1 MLIELVRGEI
11 MVKIGMLICDR
22 YEIIEKVGTGGMA
35 DVYKAKDHRLNRY
48 VAVKVLK
55 QEFSTDTKFVTKF
68 RAEAQSVAGLSHS
81 NIVGVYDVGEED
93 GLYYIVMEL
102 VEGITLKKYIERKGR
117 LDIREAIGISI
128 QIAQGLEVAHDHH
141 IIHRDIKPQNIII
154 SKDGNVK
161 VTDFGIAKAASSN
174 TITSN
179 AMGSVHYISPEQA
192 RGGFSDEKSDIYS
205 LGITMYEM
213 LSGKVPFTGES
224 TVAVALA
231 HIQEEA
237 VPLTAID
244 PDIPKS
250 IEMIVSKC
258 MQKKPELRY
267 LTVSALIEDLKK
279 AVTDPDGDFV
289 KIAPLVDDSAT
300 IHISDDD
307 VRQIRTRKAVVVPTP
322 DPEDDIDISDIE
334 EDDGEDG
341 SDIDPKLEKAVVIG
355 SIAAGVIL
363 ALIVIFIVIKIF
375 LPGGSKEDDV
385 TETAAPTT
393 GVEMTASPGNNED
406 DKTSIQIDDLKDM
419 DKNQAISYLND
430 LDMDLNIETEE
441 IESSE
446 IDEGRVISTEP
457 QAGSTISEGDTVKV
471 FVSSGKAKT
480 EVPDVYGQTID
491 EAKKLL
497 ADKNFKTST
506 TYENSDTVEIEKVI
520 RTIPEKNSE
529 AEDGS
534 TVVVV
539 LSKGKATKYVKV
551 PKLSNLTK
559 KDARKALEKV
569 GLKLGNVTTNYSD
582 TVGKNLVVSQSQAG
596 GSEVETGTTVD
607 ITLSLGPQ
615 VTYIYMGN
623 VTISDNPF
631 QDEAQ
636 NGVIKIVLTQDGQT
650 KVITEESMNYYS
662 FPLYVEAQG
671 WSESEGEIVMY
682 VNGARYNAYNISFSK
697 VSQ

>member
-128 QIAQGLEVAHDHH
+128 QIAQGLEAAHDHH

-385 TETAAPTT
+385 TETAVPTT
-393 GVEMTASPGNNED
+393 GVEMTASPGNNEE

-419 DKNQAISYLND
+419 DKNQAVSYLND

-559 KDARKALEKV
+559 KDAKKALEKV

-582 TVGKNLVVSQSQAG
+582 TVEKNLVVSQSQAG

-636 NGVIKIVLTQDGQT
+636 NGIIKIVLTQDGQT

>member
-1 MLIELVRGEI
+1 
-11 MVKIGMLICDR
+11 MVKIGMFICDR

-128 QIAQGLEVAHDHH
+128 QIAQGLEAAHDHH

-375 LPGGSKEDDV
+375 LPGGSKEDDA

-393 GVEMTASPGNNED
+393 GVEMTASPGNNEE

-559 KDARKALEKV
+559 KDAKKALEKV

-582 TVGKNLVVSQSQAG
+582 TVEKNLVVSQSQAG

>member
-1 MLIELVRGEI
+1 M
-11 MVKIGMLICDR
+11 
-22 YEIIEKVGTGGMA
+22 
-35 DVYKAKDHRLNRY
+35 
-48 VAVKVLK
+48 
-55 QEFSTDTKFVTKF
+55 
-68 RAEAQSVAGLSHS
+68 
-81 NIVGVYDVGEED
+81 
-93 GLYYIVMEL
+93 
-102 VEGITLKKYIERKGR
+102 
-117 LDIREAIGISI
+117 
-128 QIAQGLEVAHDHH
+128 
-141 IIHRDIKPQNIII
+141 
-154 SKDGNVK
+154 
-161 VTDFGIAKAASSN
+161 
-174 TITSN
+174 
-179 AMGSVHYISPEQA
+179 
-192 RGGFSDEKSDIYS
+192 
-205 LGITMYEM
+205 
-213 LSGKVPFTGES
+213 
-224 TVAVALA
+224 
-231 HIQEEA
+231 A

-393 GVEMTASPGNNED
+393 GVEMTASPGNNEE

-559 KDARKALEKV
+559 KDAKKALEKV

-582 TVGKNLVVSQSQAG
+582 TVEKNLVVSQSQAG

-682 VNGARYNAYNISFSK
+682 VNGTRYNAYNISFSK

>member
-1 MLIELVRGEI
+1 
-11 MVKIGMLICDR
+11 
-22 YEIIEKVGTGGMA
+22 
-35 DVYKAKDHRLNRY
+35 
-48 VAVKVLK
+48 
-55 QEFSTDTKFVTKF
+55 
-68 RAEAQSVAGLSHS
+68 
-81 NIVGVYDVGEED
+81 
-93 GLYYIVMEL
+93 
-102 VEGITLKKYIERKGR
+102 
-117 LDIREAIGISI
+117 
-128 QIAQGLEVAHDHH
+128 
-141 IIHRDIKPQNIII
+141 
-154 SKDGNVK
+154 
-161 VTDFGIAKAASSN
+161 
-174 TITSN
+174 
-179 AMGSVHYISPEQA
+179 
-192 RGGFSDEKSDIYS
+192 
-205 LGITMYEM
+205 
-213 LSGKVPFTGES
+213 
-224 TVAVALA
+224 
-231 HIQEEA
+231 
-237 VPLTAID
+237 
-244 PDIPKS
+244 
-250 IEMIVSKC
+250 
-258 MQKKPELRY
+258 
-267 LTVSALIEDLKK
+267 
-279 AVTDPDGDFV
+279 
-289 KIAPLVDDSAT
+289 
-300 IHISDDD
+300 
-307 VRQIRTRKAVVVPTP
+307 
-322 DPEDDIDISDIE
+322 
-334 EDDGEDG
+334 
-341 SDIDPKLEKAVVIG
+341 
-355 SIAAGVIL
+355 
-363 ALIVIFIVIKIF
+363 
-375 LPGGSKEDDV
+375 
-385 TETAAPTT
+385 
-393 GVEMTASPGNNED
+393 MTASPGNNED

-559 KDARKALEKV
+559 KDAKKALEKV